1 MAASADTDQSPAQTR
16 SVPDDHAPARDR
28 PEQPQETLEQLS
40 APIAQSPNS
49 LAWAPASST
58 LDDVLFSVD

>member
-1 MAASADTDQSPAQTR
+1 MAASADTDQCPAQTR
-16 SVPDDHAPARDR
+16 AAPDDLAATSDR
-28 PEQPQETLEQLS
+28 PEPGPETLEQLS
-40 APIAQSPNS
+40 VTIAQSPNS

>member
-1 MAASADTDQSPAQTR
+1 MAASADTDQCPACA
-16 SVPDDHAPARDR
+16 VPDDLAATRDR
-28 PEQPQETLEQLS
+28 PETPEQLS
-40 APIAQSPNS
+40 VRIAETPNG